1 MHNLILEKIQEFDV
15 ITIFRHQ
22 APDMDAF
29 GSQLGLKYSILERYP
44 DKKVYALGDS
54 GSRDEFNMYLDE
66 VEDEIVHQSLAIV
79 LDTAN
84 SPRVDD
90 ERFKNAAYSIRID
103 HHVQVE
109 TLCDYEWIEPK
120 ASATCEMLA
129 LLFKEWDWKLP
140 QIGAQFLYCGL
151 TADNCRFS
159 IASVR
164 EESFEAGAYLFAN
177 GVDVVK
183 ATEMNFASTY
193 NDFCYETIVK
203 QKSIRV
209 GNALTAILENE
220 DYEAVGFNFVQAK
233 EKVYAL
239 GGIRDIQVWALFTKM
254 EDREHYSASLR
265 AKTKDVRSI
274 AEKFGGGGH
283 VCAAGIKN
291 LTREQVDEIIELL
304 EKRSL
309 EA

>member
-1 MHNLILEKIQEFDV
+1 MHNQILEKIQEFDT

-29 GSQLGLKYSILERYP
+29 GSQLGLKYTLLDHFP
-44 DKKVYALGDS
+44 NKKIYALGTS
-54 GSRDEFNMYLDE
+54 GSREELASYLDE
-66 VEDEIVHQSLAIV
+66 VDDETIQASLAIV

-90 ERFKNAAYSIRID
+90 ARFKEAAYTIRVD
-103 HHVQVE
+103 HHVPVE
-109 TLCDYEWIEPK
+109 SFCDYEWIDHE
-120 ASATCEMLA
+120 ASATCELLP
-129 LLFKEWDWKLP
+129 LLFKDWKWDIPTL
-140 QIGAQFLYCGL
+140 GAQFLYCGL
-151 TADNCRFS
+151 TADNIRFS
-159 IASVR
+159 ITSVR
-164 EESFEAGAYLFAN
+164 AQSFEAAAYLFQY

-183 ATEMNFASTY
+183 ASETNFASSY
-193 NDFCYETIVK
+193 DDFRYETIVK
-203 QKSIRV
+203 QKSIRY

-220 DYEAVGFNFVQAK
+220 DYESVGFNFVQAK

-239 GGIRDIQVWALFTKM
+239 GGVRDISVWALFTKM

-274 AEKFGGGGH
+274 AEKFNGGGH

-291 LTREQVDEIIELL
+291 LTIEQVNEIIQLL
-304 EKRSL
+304 EERSL